1 MFKHMELTEQVD
13 LSTTAINQTPTAG
26 ALRNGEMMRAM
37 DLGLL
42 ETENFGAEEVYG
54 CTISCSSC
62 TTGSSPCGSCSG
74 CTTRSGSGWRSE
86 MAPSQ
91 DELLMALAE

>member
-1 MFKHMELTEQVD
+1 MELTEQVN

-26 ALRNGEMMRAM
+26 ALGNIGSEGEMMRAM

-42 ETENFGAEEVYG
+42 ETTGFEVEEVYG

-62 TTGSSPCGSCSG
+62 SAGSSPCGSCSG